1 MDRRVVVHPSVPS
14 TMDGSVPAFKKGA
27 ARSRSESSSQLSGN
41 SRGSSDDRIPLRS
54 AIGEEPQKKEN
65 CTVDIADRG
74 SGLMA
79 VSQSPDGRHL
89 ACGGSNVLCVL
100 SLAGLTPDG
109 GKITEKA
116 RWGSWAAKQLHDVK
130 DVRWHPSSEDYIA
143 CSSGGALTYLNIGQE
158 RKKPVVEFEAKAH
171 SRTIWRIAWCQ
182 PTGTEQHLL
191 SGSLDGTIRLWDLR
205 GACRSVITMSKHS
218 QQEKVRDIRVSG
230 AEPHKFAVGLESN
243 HEGAIAVWDVRKPDA
258 YILKIKEQ
266 TPVHAVDWHPEHPSI
281 LASGR
286 SARPHATGCV
296 KVWDTAEA
304 AEAGGHQPI
313 AKLQTPDGVSNVM
326 W

>member
-1 MDRRVVVHPSVPS
+1 MDRRVVVNPSVAS
-14 TMDGSVPAFKKGA
+14 TMDGSGLAPKKGP

-41 SRGSSDDRIPLRS
+41 SRGSSDDRIQR
-54 AIGEEPQKKEN
+54 AIGEEPGKKEN

-143 CSSGGALTYLNIGQE
+143 CSSGGALTYLNIGEE
-158 RKKPVVEFEAKAH
+158 RKKP
-171 SRTIWRIAWCQ
+171 
-182 PTGTEQHLL
+182 G
-191 SGSLDGTIRLWDLR
+191 
-205 GACRSVITMSKHS
+205 
-218 QQEKVRDIRVSG
+218 VR
-230 AEPHKFAVGLESN
+230 
-243 HEGAIAVWDVRKPDA
+243 
-258 YILKIKEQ
+258 
-266 TPVHAVDWHPEHPSI
+266 TPVSFI
-281 LASGR
+281 
-286 SARPHATGCV
+286 
-296 KVWDTAEA
+296 
-304 AEAGGHQPI
+304 
-313 AKLQTPDGVSNVM
+313 
-326 W
+326 